1 MQKHRI
7 STNLGIDQKITVEL
21 KQDFDVLEI
30 LSLKF
35 SQQEIYT
42 SICSDYGVVC
52 GRVTANNGFGLG
64 NARVSIFIPLST
76 EDENDPVISSL
87 YPYKQVT
94 DKDDNNYRYNLLPSR
109 QQHGGHAATGT
120 FPDQSDILTREEV
133 LEVYEKYYKFTVKT
147 NPAGDFMIWG
157 VPVGNQ
163 TIHVDVDLS
172 DIGCFSLRP
181 YDLQRLGIGVDGFK
195 NKYTFKSSDDLDS
208 LPQIVSFDKLI
219 EVYPFWGNESLCEI
233 GITRTDF
240 DLSERGV
247 NIKPTAYLIGGV
259 FSDSAKNSVNKNCT
273 PRRKMGRKC
282 DLVTKSANIE
292 ALRFKPIKDDLGRP
306 FLEYLS
312 IDEDIPDDGGFV
324 LPLEM
329 NMDYIITNEFG
340 ENEYTNDFN
349 KGIATSAC
357 YRFRFNLNDNGLDR
371 ARANADFLVPNIR
384 EFQKITQTGATPS
397 QTGYTVDDKSYY
409 FGLDYSGYPTDAQ
422 SLILNNENGQF
433 KPKDYFYRFNYNKV
447 YTVSSFHSHFI
458 DIDVLSSSTLTLNLN
473 RKYNF
478 ANINEI
484 LPSEEEDCSDK
495 VTPPANF
502 GVRNYT
508 FTLLIAD
515 FLLLLDYVIKFL
527 TLQFLNFTTFLFSW
541 IAETIISIDNDYRF
555 LRENVTEF
563 QINNQTAL
571 SLINYPECVECADE
585 NVAAVGGGQSGFT
598 IDYINGGCSMYD
610 TLYDESLATGY
621 FIQDLTNT
629 NEFIGCPTPA
639 SYLPHNKGR
648 RYVTT
653 LSGLTNYTL
662 LSTAIY
668 GDHRQGVPLTDYK
681 NSYNNGDYPT
691 DIRNFSCQ
699 QWSFNGGFKTQSAR
713 SEFYNGV
720 FYIVPGTQTARRL
733 TKILDEYY
741 RRKRVGKMFCGGIVN
756 YGFIDN
762 WLSGSLYFTQ
772 FKVKKLR
779 RLATATSEGVLKY
792 CRSLVRF
799 VFDQK
804 RFYYRSAS
812 FTTATGFDKDNLN
825 RPTTIVDLGPRD
837 EFIKEIC
844 IDKSLDPNCS
854 VARSIGA
861 TSQQFSGDLL
871 GLAINYRMDTA
882 NANGKLDI
890 FFNNQSF
897 LNAGIPKALD
907 GDILQLVSINNE
919 AGIDQFDLENP
930 KYLGYRFDFL
940 DPEDNPSFFKIG
952 NDWGPLPVTLELD
965 EDGQR
970 IRSCL
975 NDRLNDSSQEVPFY
989 LWDKGSTGFGP
1000 GGVNRSNQGWD
1011 YTTPISV
1018 ANGNLQTLQG
1028 MTFGYTLTGG
1038 TNDPSDK
1045 FLLLPITNTNSGVT
1059 GNTSVN
1065 ITDVVEYDIIYSG
1078 STTGDTGYTQ
1088 YNMEYPGFSVLSVTG
1103 GTIENPTAGTLY
1115 IRYGNA
1121 GTNGIVGWQKIP
1133 WSSTTDLIIPRR
1145 EDYYSTRKQ
1154 ILSTPFHFYFGL
1166 SVGKTGLD
1174 KFIDLFG
1181 PNGAFN
1187 LLECETTSI
1196 FAPISTPT
1204 PSPTPTS
1211 TPTPSP
1217 TPSPS
1222 PTPTITSTISTL
1234 TPTPTSTPYRIVA
1247 NDLWIGDSG
1256 DVEFGDDTSCA
1267 HTSPVNTVYGGVDA
1281 WLYSATNICDATSI
1295 EADNS
1300 LGFNWVLEDMSENEY
1315 IWISQTGITYNST
1328 LGSYVRLYKRSGT
1341 TNTLLPSGTCI
1352 NCLTIND
1359 PTPTPTPIPLI
1370 NVNIYGQLR
1379 GIPYSATT
1387 NNVQLIY
1394 QTYYAP
1400 TLGSIGYTTT
1410 GIQKDTTENGT
1421 FLTSISVNQGGV
1433 LNLGIFRR
1441 VQDGECAYRE
1451 INANVF
1457 AGSEEFSSLRFTNS
1471 TGAILSDTG
1480 IGLQGNIYGVSIPI
1494 SSQSVD
1500 IYVSY
1505 VGDNIQITNT
1515 PPLPCLTAGGPEEPQ

>member
-52 GRVTANNGFGLG
+52 GRVAANNGFGLG
-64 NARVSIFIPLST
+64 NARVSIFIPLSV
-76 EDENDPVISSL
+76 EDEEDPIISKL
-87 YPYKQVT
+87 YPYKEVT

-147 NPAGDFMIWG
+147 NPSGDFMIWG

-195 NKYTFKSSDDLDS
+195 NKYSFKSSDDLDS

-219 EVYPFWGNESLCEI
+219 EVYPFWGNEELCEI

-240 DLSERGV
+240 DLSDRGV

-259 FSDSAKNSVNKNCT
+259 FGDSVKNSVNKNCI

-371 ARANADFLVPNIR
+371 VRANADFLVPNIR
-384 EFQKITQTGATPS
+384 EFQKVTQTGATPS
-397 QTGYTVDDKSYY
+397 ETGYTIDDSSYY
-409 FGLDYSGYPTDAQ
+409 FGLEYSGYPSDAQ

-447 YTVSSFHSHFI
+447 YTVSSFHSHFLGQ
-458 DIDVLSSSTLTLNLN
+458 DVLSRIFTSSFNPN
-473 RKYNF
+473 IKYNF

-484 LPSEEEDCSDK
+484 LPSEEEDCGDK
-495 VTPPANF
+495 VVPPTNF
-502 GVRNYT
+502 GVKNYT
-508 FTLLIAD
+508 FPLLISDVLLAIENLFNIVTLLFFNVLSKLFITIGQAFQD
-515 FLLLLDYVIKFL
+515 ACFLGVCP
-527 TLQFLNFTTFLFSW
+527 LFGLGQW
-541 IAETIISIDNDYRF
+541 MRTVGY
-555 LRENVTEF
+555 
-563 QINNQTAL
+563 
-571 SLINYPECVECADE
+571 SLMDTGQKGLPLVSYPECDECSNEALTSD
-585 NVAAVGGGQSGFT
+585 GGGDSNYCVVGEVKFLVTDFGVLSNPLGIITGATSNGYLTFTQPTNGQCTSATTPTGIDNFLGIQQNYGIKTNSGTFPLDALNT
-598 IDYINGGCSMYD
+598 AGGFFIKYSTFAGQPVLVFNDPSNSFVVQNGTYTYDIVSLDYGINGSLTGSTITSEVGCAVYD
-610 TLYDESLATGY
+610 TPYDESLISLYYTQTGLTESSRGGIPPTGY
-621 FIQDLTNT
+621 TAGTDVVATNVSDSD
-629 NEFIGCPTPA
+629 GYA
-639 SYLPHNKGR
+639 LPR
-648 RYVTT
+648 
-653 LSGLTNYTL
+653 
-662 LSTAIY
+662 
-668 GDHRQGVPLTDYK
+668 
-681 NSYNNGDYPT
+681 
-691 DIRNFSCQ
+691 
-699 QWSFNGGFKTQSAR
+699 SFNGKTFTKTTTSGK
-713 SEFYNGV
+713 SEFSNGI
-720 FYIVPGTQTARRL
+720 FFIVPGSQSNTRL
-733 TKILDEYY
+733 LNILSEYR

-779 RLATATSEGVLKY
+779 KLTTATSEGVLKY
-792 CRSLVRF
+792 CRNLVRF

-804 RFYYRSAS
+804 RFYYRSAL
-812 FTTATGFDKDNLN
+812 FNTTTGFDKEELN

-844 IDKSLDPNCS
+844 IDKSLNPNCS

-871 GLAINYRMDTA
+871 GLAINYRMDVA
-882 NANGKLDI
+882 NENGNLDL
-890 FFNNQSF
+890 FFSNQSF
-897 LNAGIPKALD
+897 LYAGLYKVLD

-930 KYLGYRFDFL
+930 KYLGYRYDFL
-940 DPEDNPSFFKIG
+940 DPENNESFFKIG

-965 EDGQR
+965 EDGER

-989 LWDKGSTGFGP
+989 LWDKGGEGFGP
-1000 GGVNRSNQGWD
+1000 GGTNRSNQGWD

-1018 ANGNLQTLQG
+1018 LNGNLQTLQG
-1028 MTFGYTLTGG
+1028 MTYGYNATGSYSD
-1038 TNDPSDK
+1038 TSDK
-1045 FLLLPITNTNSGVT
+1045 YLLLPITNNFSGFTIT
-1059 GNTSVN
+1059 GNVSDQIEFDVISTS
-1065 ITDVVEYDIIYSG
+1065 S
-1078 STTGDTGYTQ
+1078 GYTA
-1088 YNMEYPGFSVLSVTG
+1088 YNSEYPGFTYLYVTG
-1103 GTIENPTAGTLY
+1103 GTETTPTSGRLFT
-1115 IRYGNA
+1115 RYGNA
-1121 GTNGIVGWQKIP
+1121 GNNITNPTGGTVGWQSINWNTSIDFILP
-1133 WSSTTDLIIPRR
+1133 QRQ
-1145 EDYYSTRKQ
+1145 DYYSGNKQ
-1154 ILSTPFHFYFGL
+1154 ILSTPFQFYFGL
-1166 SVGKTGLD
+1166 IAGKTGLD

-1181 PNGAFN
+1181 PKGAF
-1187 LLECETTSI
+1187 
-1196 FAPISTPT
+1196 PPT
-1204 PSPTPTS
+1204 
-1211 TPTPSP
+1211 
-1217 TPSPS
+1217 
-1222 PTPTITSTISTL
+1222 
-1234 TPTPTSTPYRIVA
+1234 
-1247 NDLWIGDSG
+1247 
-1256 DVEFGDDTSCA
+1256 E
-1267 HTSPVNTVYGGVDA
+1267 
-1281 WLYSATNICDATSI
+1281 
-1295 EADNS
+1295 
-1300 LGFNWVLEDMSENEY
+1300 
-1315 IWISQTGITYNST
+1315 
-1328 LGSYVRLYKRSGT
+1328 
-1341 TNTLLPSGTCI
+1341 
-1352 NCLTIND
+1352 
-1359 PTPTPTPIPLI
+1359 
-1370 NVNIYGQLR
+1370 
-1379 GIPYSATT
+1379 
-1387 NNVQLIY
+1387 
-1394 QTYYAP
+1394 
-1400 TLGSIGYTTT
+1400 
-1410 GIQKDTTENGT
+1410 
-1421 FLTSISVNQGGV
+1421 
-1433 LNLGIFRR
+1433 
-1441 VQDGECAYRE
+1441 
-1451 INANVF
+1451 
-1457 AGSEEFSSLRFTNS
+1457 
-1471 TGAILSDTG
+1471 
-1480 IGLQGNIYGVSIPI
+1480 
-1494 SSQSVD
+1494 
-1500 IYVSY
+1500 
-1505 VGDNIQITNT
+1505 
-1515 PPLPCLTAGGPEEPQ
+1515 